1 MGLEERRIVFHSGAC
16 LRNSV
21 VVIAILAAIAGLV
34 WLFYAFAGVDIYIHD
49 HHFAIRSHASEE
61 EHLQKYIQSLFLGDS
76 VNTAPGFAVLVKKDG
91 KVVFEKGYGVR
102 DLRTTSAIDAQTNF
116 RLASFTKQF
125 TAMAMML
132 LVRDGKL
139 RYDESLTEIFP
150 EFSAYGKTITVRN
163 LLNHTGGLPD
173 YEDLMDAAEKTK
185 GQIWS
190 AEKQIQDAEVLQLLE
205 KESQGKFAP
214 GTKWEYSNSGY
225 VVLGLMVAKVSGKSF
240 GEFLQER
247 VFSPVKMNH
256 TLVFEKGKNEIT
268 NRAYGHSRKENIFV
282 ETDQSST
289 SATQGD
295 GGIYSNLEDLS
306 KWDDALRDHILLSEQ
321 DFLPAITP
329 AKLPP
334 GAEAK
339 LAEDVPDSLRGHASA
354 YGFGWF
360 LNLQDPHPLMWHY
373 GDTTGFKSA
382 ILRYTR
388 DNVTVIVLCNRTDLD
403 SAALALRAAQPFLDA
418 Q

>member
-1 MGLEERRIVFHSGAC
+1 

-34 WLFYAFAGVDIYIHD
+34 WLFYASAGVDIYIHD
-49 HHFAIRSHASEE
+49 HYFTIRSHASED
-61 EHLQKYIQSLFLGDS
+61 EHLQKYFQSLFPGDS

-102 DLRTTSAIDAQTNF
+102 DLRTTTAIDAQTNF

-150 EFSAYGKTITVRN
+150 EFPAYGKTVTVRN

-173 YEDLMDAAEKTK
+173 YEDLMDAAEKTQ

-205 KESQGKFAP
+205 KETQGKFAP
-214 GTKWEYSNSGY
+214 GTKREYSNSGY

-247 VFSPVKMNH
+247 IFSPVKMNH

-268 NRAYGHSRKENIFV
+268 NRAFGHSRKEHIFV

-360 LNLQDPHPLMWHY
+360 LN
-373 GDTTGFKSA
+373 
-382 ILRYTR
+382 
-388 DNVTVIVLCNRTDLD
+388 
-403 SAALALRAAQPFLDA
+403 
-418 Q
+418 

>member
-1 MGLEERRIVFHSGAC
+1 M
-16 LRNSV
+16 RNSV

-49 HHFAIRSHASEE
+49 HYFAIRSHASEE
-61 EHLQKYIQSLFLGDS
+61 EHLQKYFQSLFPGDS
-76 VNTAPGFAVLVKKDG
+76 ANTAPGFAVLVKKDG
-91 KVVFEKGYGVR
+91 KVVFERGCGVR
-102 DLRTTSAIDAQTNF
+102 DLRATTAIDAQTNF

-150 EFSAYGKTITVRN
+150 EFPAYGKTITVRD

-205 KESQGKFAP
+205 KRSQGKFAP

-247 VFSPVKMNH
+247 IFSPAKMNH

-403 SAALALRAAQPFLDA
+403 SAALALRAAQPFLTRDKLLTRPLKKHTD
-418 Q
+418 

>member
-1 MGLEERRIVFHSGAC
+1 MRAFGGVLTRIRDFP
-16 LRNSV
+16 
-21 VVIAILAAIAGLV
+21 
-34 WLFYAFAGVDIYIHD
+34 
-49 HHFAIRSHASEE
+49 AIRSANRPSVILLLLLVAESATFAQTSAKEIAKRMDSAFSGIASP
-61 EHLQKYIQSLFLGDS
+61 D
-76 VNTAPGFAVLVKKDG
+76 TPGFAVLVKRDSKI
-91 KVVFEKGYGVR
+91 VFENGYGVR
-102 DLRTTSAIDAQTNF
+102 DLRSKIKIDAQTNF

-125 TAMAMML
+125 TAMAIML

-139 RYDESLTEIFP
+139 RYDETLTDIFP
-150 EFSAYGKTITVRN
+150 DFPGYGKRVTIRN

-205 KESQGKFAP
+205 KESRGKFTP
-214 GTKWEYSNSGY
+214 GTKWQYSNSGY
-225 VVLGLMVAKVSGKSF
+225 VVLGLIVAKVSGKSF
-240 GEFLQER
+240 GEFLNER
-247 VFSPVKMNH
+247 IFAPLKMSS
-256 TLVFEKGKNEIT
+256 TLVFEKGKNEVS
-268 NRAYGHSRKENIFV
+268 NRAFGYSKKGNGFV

-306 KWDDALRDHILLSEQ
+306 KWDDALRDHTLLSEK
-321 DFLPAITP
+321 DFVPAITP

-334 GAEAK
+334 GVEAK
-339 LAEDVPDSLRGHASA
+339 LAEDVPASLRSQASA

-360 LNLQDPHPLMWHY
+360 LNLQGPHPLMWHY
-373 GDTTGFKSA
+373 GDTVGFRSA

-388 DNVTVIVLCNRTDLD
+388 DNVTVVVLCNRSPLD
-403 SAALALRAAQPFLDA
+403 PGNLAVEALRIISIPVN
-418 Q
+418 

>member
-1 MGLEERRIVFHSGAC
+1 MGLEKRRTVSLSGGC
-16 LRNSV
+16 LRNGV

-34 WLFYAFAGVDIYIHD
+34 WLFYAVAAVDIYIHD
-49 HHFAIRSHASEE
+49 HYFAIRSHAPEE
-61 EHLQKYIQSLFLGDS
+61 GHLQKYFQSLFPGDS
-76 VNTAPGFAVLVKKDG
+76 VNTAPGFAVLVKKDD

-102 DLRTTSAIDAQTNF
+102 GLRTTTAIDAQTNF

-125 TAMAMML
+125 TGMAMML

-150 EFSAYGKTITVRN
+150 EFPAYGKTITVRN

-190 AEKQIQDAEVLQLLE
+190 AEKQIRDAEVLQLLE
-205 KESQGKFAP
+205 KESQGKFVP

-225 VVLGLMVAKVSGKSF
+225 VVLGLMVAKVSGKSL

-247 VFSPVKMNH
+247 IFSPVKMNH
-256 TLVFEKGKNEIT
+256 TLVFAKGKNEIT

>member
-1 MGLEERRIVFHSGAC
+1 M
-16 LRNSV
+16 RNIV

-49 HHFAIRSHASEE
+49 HYFAIRSHASEQ
-61 EHLQKYIQSLFLGDS
+61 EHLQKYFQSLFPGDS

-91 KVVFEKGYGVR
+91 KVVFKKGYGVR
-102 DLRTTSAIDAQTNF
+102 DLRTTTAIDAQTNF

-150 EFSAYGKTITVRN
+150 EFPAYGKTITVRN

-205 KESQGKFAP
+205 KESHGKFTP

-225 VVLGLMVAKVSGKSF
+225 VVLGLIVAKVYGKSF

-247 VFSPVKMNH
+247 ISSPLKMNH

-268 NRAYGHSRKENIFV
+268 NRAYGHSKREHILV

-306 KWDDALRDHILLSEQ
+306 KWDEALRDHTLLNEQ
-321 DFLPAITP
+321 EFLPAITP

>member
-1 MGLEERRIVFHSGAC
+1 MDSAFSGLASG
-16 LRNSV
+16 
-21 VVIAILAAIAGLV
+21 
-34 WLFYAFAGVDIYIHD
+34 
-49 HHFAIRSHASEE
+49 E
-61 EHLQKYIQSLFLGDS
+61 
-76 VNTAPGFAVLVKKDG
+76 TPGFAVLVKKDG
-91 KVVFEKGYGVR
+91 KVVFRKGYGVR
-102 DLRTTSAIDAQTNF
+102 DLRNKTAIDAQTNF
-116 RLASFTKQF
+116 RLASFTKQL
-125 TAMAMML
+125 TAMAIML
-132 LVRDGKL
+132 LVQDGKL
-139 RYDESLTEIFP
+139 RYDQSLTDIFP
-150 EFSAYGKTITVRN
+150 KFPAYGKTITVRN
-163 LLNHTGGLPD
+163 LLSHTGGLPD
-173 YEDLMDAAEKTK
+173 YEALMDAAEKST

-190 AEKQIQDAEVLQLLE
+190 SQRQIQDAGVLQLLE

-225 VVLGLMVAKVSGKSF
+225 VVLGLIVAKISGKLF

-247 VFSPVKMNH
+247 IFAPLKMTH

-268 NRAYGHSRKENIFV
+268 NRAYGHAKKENIFV

-306 KWDDALRDHILLSEQ
+306 KWDDALRDHTLLSEK

-329 AKLPP
+329 TPLLP

-339 LAEDVPDSLRGHASA
+339 LAEDIPDSLRGHATA

-360 LNLQDPHPLMWHY
+360 LDLQDSHPSMWHY
-373 GDTTGFKSA
+373 GDTMGFKSA

-388 DNVTVIVLCNRTDLD
+388 DNVTVIVLCNRIDLD
-403 SAALALRAAQPFLDA
+403 QGALALKAAQLFLA
-418 Q
+418 AN

>member
-1 MGLEERRIVFHSGAC
+1 M
-16 LRNSV
+16 RNIV

-49 HHFAIRSHASEE
+49 YYFAIRSHASEQ
-61 EHLQKYIQSLFLGDS
+61 EHLQKYFQSLFPGDS

-102 DLRTTSAIDAQTNF
+102 DLRTTTAIDAQTNF

-150 EFSAYGKTITVRN
+150 EFPAYGKTITVRN
-163 LLNHTGGLPD
+163 LLNHAGGLPD

-205 KESQGKFAP
+205 KESHGKFTP

-225 VVLGLMVAKVSGKSF
+225 VVLGLIVAKVYGKSF

-247 VFSPVKMNH
+247 ISSPLKMNH

-268 NRAYGHSRKENIFV
+268 NRAYGHSKREHIFA

-306 KWDDALRDHILLSEQ
+306 KWDEALRDHTLLSEQ
-321 DFLPAITP
+321 EFLPAITP